1 MVQISGSTILLHRA
15 LYPPVDFPET
25 FAGLV
30 ETFEPL
36 VDDLATQCPEEATE
50 RRSEERWERVIFDAE
65 AAGCHASE
73 PSDFE

>member
-1 MVQISGSTILLHRA
+1 M
-15 LYPPVDFPET
+15 DFPET

-65 AAGCHASE
+65 AAGCHGSE
-73 PSDFE
+73 PSDFEEPANTP